1 MIRFLV
7 FSSNIFAILGLRSMY
22 FFLANAGK
30 IQLFRIQCYLSFVGL
45 KMLLHEIMPEWVSLA
60 FIALSL
66 ITGIVVSLRK
76 ASKDTIKFKNK

>member
-1 MIRFLV
+1 M
-7 FSSNIFAILGLRSMY
+7 
-22 FFLANAGK
+22 
-30 IQLFRIQCYLSFVGL
+30 
-45 KMLLHEIMPEWVSLA
+45 VSLA